1 LRWLLGLLASISWG
15 AALLIAA
22 TVSHF
27 AQLNFLLCPAITG
40 GALLVNGW
48 VATLEDDLPG
58 GFNDPDGKRTPNYA
72 NLTWVVQAVGAVL
85 PLLLLLI
92 LGLSFF
98 GSR

>member
-1 LRWLLGLLASISWG
+1 
-15 AALLIAA
+15 LIAA

-27 AQLNFLLCPAITG
+27 AQLNFWLCLAITG

-48 VATLEDDLPG
+48 LATLEDDLPG
-58 GFNDPDGKRTPNYA
+58 GFNDPDGKRTPRYA
-72 NLTWVVQAVGAVL
+72 IITWVVRAVGVAL
-85 PLLLLLI
+85 LLLLLLI